1 MSDIK
6 QVVKENV
13 EKVIDLMGFKG
24 ECSITESLD
33 DRTESKNLN
42 CNIKVGEDSNFI
54 IGQHGATLQ
63 ALESVLRTIS
73 FKKGAKERLILDI
86 NNYRE
91 SKKNNIRRL
100 ALALADQVARDR
112 KPQVLKPMN
121 AFERRSVHVF
131 LENDNRVST
140 ESVGEGEERKIV
152 IKPKSIM
159 ESL

>member
-6 QVVKENV
+6 QIVKENV
-13 EKVIDLMGFKG
+13 EKVIDLMGFEG
-24 ECSITESLD
+24 ECSIAESLD
-33 DRTESKNLN
+33 ARTESRNIN

-63 ALESVLRTIS
+63 ALESILRTIT
-73 FKKGAKERLILDI
+73 FKKGIRERLLLDI
-86 NNYRE
+86 NGYRE
-91 SKKNNIRRL
+91 SKKHNIQRL
-100 ALALADQVARDR
+100 AMELADQVHREK
-112 KPQVLKPMN
+112 KPQVLKPMS

-131 LENDNRVST
+131 LENDNRVTT
-140 ESVGEGEERKIV
+140 ESVGQGEERKVV

>member
-1 MSDIK
+1 MSDVK
-6 QVVKENV
+6 QTLKEDI
-13 EKVIDLMGFKG
+13 EKLIDLMGFQG
-24 ECSITESLD
+24 ECSISESLD
-33 DRTESKNLN
+33 EKTDSRNLN
-42 CNIKVGEDSNFI
+42 CNIEVKEDSNFI

-63 ALESVLRTIS
+63 ALESILRTIT
-73 FKKGAKERLILDI
+73 FRKGIRERVILDI

-100 ALALADQVARDR
+100 AMELADQVARDR

-121 AFERRSVHVF
+121 AFERRNVHLF
-131 LENDNRVST
+131 LEGDNRVTT
-140 ESVGEGEERKIV
+140 ESVGEGEERKVV